1 MYNIIADLHTHTLAS
16 THAYSSLTEVV
27 RAAKAKGL
35 YAVAVT
41 DHGYAMPGALGKW
54 YFSNLGVVPQY
65 FEGVLVLRG
74 AEANLL
80 DYSARLDL
88 PENELESLDW
98 VVASIH
104 DPLRPKDHEP
114 TVEECTALW
123 LRAAQ
128 NPHIRVIGHS
138 GSPKYR
144 YDYERVIPEFG
155 RCGKLVEIN
164 ENSFSV
170 RKSSIPNC
178 VEIAKLCKKYGVP
191 VVVNSDAHFSASVGV
206 FPESISMLSELDFP
220 RELVINSSRE
230 RLEEYLLK
238 YTKLAG
244 EIGKI

>member
-1 MYNIIADLHTHTLAS
+1 MKLIADTHCHTIAS

-41 DHGYAMPGALGKW
+41 DHGYAMPGAPGKW

-88 PENELESLDW
+88 PENELEGLDW

-104 DPLRPKDHEP
+104 DPLMPKDHEP

-191 VVVNSDAHFSASVGV
+191 VVVNSDAHFHTQIGNFPRAEQLLQEIDFPEELVVNASVERFRTYLRQHTHV
-206 FPESISMLSELDFP
+206 EVWP
-220 RELVINSSRE
+220 RES
-230 RLEEYLLK
+230 
-238 YTKLAG
+238 
-244 EIGKI
+244 